1 MLNFMIGWPAELDL
15 LLLAGLSFALTALGL
30 WLVRGWRPV
39 ADIRR
44 EHDVIGFA
52 FQVVGLVYGV
62 MLGFVLSMIWG
73 QYCHTADV
81 AAAEGVNLR
90 ILYYKSYA
98 LPATNQVPIR
108 KALLEYAH
116 AVADDEWITLRQAQE
131 SPRAQLAIMDLW
143 KRYYAVQPSNEVEKI
158 WLHESLNTLNETTS
172 QRRMRMLAAEQ
183 SVPPILWELLIC
195 GGVLTVCFMFI
206 FGIERFRFHLLMTW
220 ALIFL
225 IMLIL
230 FIIYELDNPFWGDPH
245 ISPDAFLRFI
255 AAHPTPG

>member
-1 MLNFMIGWPAELDL
+1 MLEFLIKWPAEVNL
-15 LLLAGLSFALTALGL
+15 LLLAGVSLALSAAGL
-30 WLVRGWRPV
+30 KLVRGWRPV
-39 ADIRR
+39 SDIRR

-73 QYCHTADV
+73 QYSHAADV
-81 AAAEGVNLR
+81 ATGEGVNLR

-116 AVADDEWITLRQAQE
+116 AVAEDEWATLCHAQE
-131 SPRAQLAIMDLW
+131 SPRAQVAIRDLW
-143 KRYYAVQPSNEVEKI
+143 KRYYAVQPTNEVEKI
-158 WLHESLNTLNETTS
+158 WLRESLTTLNETTS
-172 QRRMRMLAAEQ
+172 QRRMRMQAAEQ
-183 SVPPILWELLIC
+183 SVPPVLWELLIC
-195 GGVLTVCFMFI
+195 GGLLTVCFMFI

-230 FIIYELDNPFWGDPH
+230 FIIYELDNPFRGDPH
-245 ISPDAFLRFI
+245 IEPDAFLRFI
-255 AAHPTPG
+255 AAHPLPD